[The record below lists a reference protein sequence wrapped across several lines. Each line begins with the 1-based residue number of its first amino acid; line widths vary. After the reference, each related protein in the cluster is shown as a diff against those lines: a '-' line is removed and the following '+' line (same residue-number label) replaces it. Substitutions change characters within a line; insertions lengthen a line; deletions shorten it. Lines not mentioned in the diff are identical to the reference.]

1 MLSRQGTSKI
11 SGKKYATALPSF
23 PKERLRHTFDKLLIP
38 SIVTD
43 FIVQFQWGILKSAK
57 KSQKKPKFF
66 LLELF
71 PTKKIPHFPIG
82 QLFFTFFTV
91 AGRRFPPP
99 HDFQNCDGWNILG
112 ISGWRKRGSTAIHP
126 FFTVTMIRG
135 VVRFGN
141 LVRLGEVID
150 LRMVRTIGKSVKF
163 GSSAGGTNEKEK
175 RRFVAQTYSIL
186 SPRGIRL

>member
-71 PTKKIPHFPIG
+71 STKRCPHFPIRG
-82 QLFFTFFTV
+82 YFFTFFTV
-91 AGRRFPPP
+91 ARRPFPHP
-99 HDFQNCDGWNILG
+99 HDFQNCDGWNIRCC
-112 ISGWRKRGSTAIHP
+112 RKFSERSRRPKSAGRRYFSPINP
-126 FFTVTMIRG
+126 EF
-135 VVRFGN
+135 
-141 LVRLGEVID
+141 RLLEHCCS
-150 LRMVRTIGKSVKF
+150 GKSPPF
-163 GSSAGGTNEKEK
+163 RANRSK
-175 RRFVAQTYSIL
+175 RTFSR
-186 SPRGIRL
+186 RNK